1 MKSHCLVVVDVQEK
15 LFPVM
20 YEKHTLL
27 NNLSVLIKGFQ
38 LLELPIIITEQ
49 VPNKL
54 GKTINDVSSLF
65 NKIDAIDKSTFSCAG
80 EPEFIK
86 RLDQTGA
93 DKIILAGIESH
104 VCVYQTALDLL
115 KQRRKVEIIVDC
127 ISSRNLNNH
136 NVAVEMMKVKGVSL
150 NTTEMLLFSIQK
162 SASGDTFRKLVK
174 LIR

>member
-1 MKSHCLVVVDVQEK
+1 MMYH
-15 LFPVM
+15 LFL
-20 YEKHTLL
+20 TR
-27 NNLSVLIKGFQ
+27 F
-38 LLELPIIITEQ
+38 
-49 VPNKL
+49 
-54 GKTINDVSSLF
+54 
-65 NKIDAIDKSTFSCAG
+65 DAIAKFTFSCAG

-86 RLDQTGA
+86 RLDQTNA

-150 NTTEMLLFSIQK
+150 NTVEMLLFFFSIQK

-174 LIR
+174 LIK

>member
-20 YEKHTLL
+20 YEKHTFLK
-27 NNLSVLIKGFQ
+27 NLSVLIKGFQ

-65 NKIDAIDKSTFSCAG
+65 NQIDAIAKSTFSCAG

>member
-1 MKSHCLVVVDVQEK
+1 MNSHCLVVLDVQEK

-20 YEKHTLL
+20 YEKQTLL

-38 LLELPIIITEQ
+38 LFELPIIVTEQ
-49 VPNKL
+49 VPSKL
-54 GKTINDVSSLF
+54 GKTINDVLSLF
-65 NKIDAIDKSTFSCAG
+65 NQIDAVDKSTFSCAG

-93 DKIILAGIESH
+93 NRIILAGIESH

-136 NVAVEMMKVKGVSL
+136 NVAVEMMKMKGVSL
-150 NTTEMLLFSIQK
+150 STIEMLLFSIQK
-162 SASGDTFRKLVK
+162 SASGDIFRKLVK
-174 LIR
+174 LIK

>member
-65 NKIDAIDKSTFSCAG
+65 NQIDAIAKFTFSS
-80 EPEFIK
+80 FF
-86 RLDQTGA
+86 
-93 DKIILAGIESH
+93 S
-104 VCVYQTALDLL
+104 VCLGST
-115 KQRRKVEIIVDC
+115 
-127 ISSRNLNNH
+127 
-136 NVAVEMMKVKGVSL
+136 
-150 NTTEMLLFSIQK
+150 LFSFSNLGLGTGK
-162 SASGDTFRKLVK
+162 FL
-174 LIR
+174 LISFLICC

>member
-15 LFPVM
+15 LFPVI
-20 YEKHTLL
+20 YEKYTLL

-65 NKIDAIDKSTFSCAG
+65 NQIDAIAKLTFSCAG

-93 DKIILAGIESH
+93 DKIILVGIESH

-115 KQRRKVEIIVDC
+115 KQKRKVEIIVDC

-150 NTTEMLLFSIQK
+150 NTVEMLLFSIQK

-174 LIR
+174 LIK